1 MRSPHPLAVTLV
13 LLAACQS
20 PTSDPALTFLA
31 GTDSAAADRTPAA
44 AEPINPINFPGGSR
58 NRLFPLIPG
67 TSFYYTGEDDGVPTT
82 GLMTVTSSTKVII
95 GVTTIVVHD
104 QVWNDGDLVE
114 DTFDWYAEDRRGNV
128 WYFGEDVTQ
137 LDHGQII
144 GHVGS
149 WEAGVAG
156 AIPGI
161 IMPAAPQKGKTY
173 QQELAVGVAE
183 DQMKVVSLDATVR
196 VPFGTLTGC
205 LRTEEFTPLAPGV
218 LDNKFHC
225 PGVGL
230 VRGVTVIGSPEIYSL
245 TRITQP

>member
-1 MRSPHPLAVTLV
+1 MRSPHPLALTLAF
-13 LLAACQS
+13 LLACQS

-31 GTDSAAADRTPAA
+31 GTDSAAADRTPSA
-44 AEPINPINFPGGSR
+44 AEPINPGNFPGGSR

-67 TSFYYTGEDDGVPTT
+67 TAFYYTGEDDGVPTT

-95 GVTTIVVHD
+95 GVPTIVVHD
-104 QVWNDGDLVE
+104 QAWNAGDLVE

-144 GHVGS
+144 GHAGS

-161 IMPAAPQKGKTY
+161 IMPAVPQKGRTY
-173 QQELAVGVAE
+173 VQELAPGVAE

-205 LRTEEFTPLAPGV
+205 LKTEEFTPLHPDL

-230 VRGVTVIGSPEIYSL
+230 VRGVAVVGSPEIYSL